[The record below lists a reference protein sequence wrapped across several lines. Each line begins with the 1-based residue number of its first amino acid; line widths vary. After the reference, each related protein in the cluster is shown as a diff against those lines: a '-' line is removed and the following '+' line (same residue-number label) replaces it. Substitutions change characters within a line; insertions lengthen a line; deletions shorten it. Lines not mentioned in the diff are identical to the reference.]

1 MTRRDEHQGPDELT
15 DLEFEQ
21 RLDEWRSG
29 GAELTDAEAA
39 RYLAQMDPDWERVE
53 RYLRNELSPADEA
66 AFDIRLATDPA
77 FREKMWPSLEIDR
90 AVQVL
95 DTPAKATRRYP
106 KLATVFAWISA
117 VVWVY
122 AAVRMGSCVA
132 ADRRGAQELDAGVAW
147 TGDMRFF
154 KVVTTG
160 PAETTTM
167 PLKPATVSL
176 RPASRLAWQTTRMN
190 TLVGALDGSAL
201 FAIVSDTVRV
211 RTTVAQIQATKGYFD
226 VTSAPG
232 AGETLVRVYDGY
244 VDVAP
249 VGSILGTRVTALHSI
264 RLSRD
269 RPMAADTIDPASIPP
284 LNLHNRIR
292 GYKK

>member
-1 MTRRDEHQGPDELT
+1 MTRLDEHQGPDDLT
-15 DLEFEQ
+15 DLEFER

-29 GAELTDAEAA
+29 GPELTDAEAA
-39 RYLAQMDPDWERVE
+39 RYLAQMDPDWERME

-77 FREKMWPSLEIDR
+77 FREKMGPSLAIDR
-90 AVQVL
+90 AIHVL
-95 DTPAKATRRYP
+95 DTPEKVMRRRP

-117 VVWVY
+117 AVWVY
-122 AAVRMGSCVA
+122 AAARMGSCMA
-132 ADRRGAQELDAGVAW
+132 ADYRGAQELDGGVAW

-154 KVVTTG
+154 KEASTG
-160 PAETTTM
+160 PAERTT
-167 PLKPATVSL
+167 LDLRPATVSL
-176 RPASRLAWQTTRMN
+176 RPASRLTWQTTRSH
-190 TLVGALDGSAL
+190 TLVGALDGSVL
-201 FAIVSDTVRV
+201 FAITSDTVRV
-211 RTTVAQIQATKGYFD
+211 RTTLAQIQATKGYFD

-249 VGSILGTRVTALHSI
+249 VGSILGTRVTALHSV

-269 RPMAADTIDPASIPP
+269 RPMAADTIDAASIPP
-284 LNLHNRIR
+284 LNIHTRIR

>member
-1 MTRRDEHQGPDELT
+1 MTRLDEQQGPDDLT
-15 DLEFEQ
+15 DLEFER

-53 RYLRNELSPADEA
+53 RYLRNELSPDEEA

-77 FREKMWPSLEIDR
+77 FYEKMWPSLAIDR
-90 AVQVL
+90 ATQVL
-95 DTPAKATRRYP
+95 DTPEKVMRRRP
-106 KLATVFAWISA
+106 KLVTVLAWIGA
-117 VVWVY
+117 FACVY
-122 AAVRMGSCVA
+122 ATARMGSCVSA
-132 ADRRGAQELDAGVAW
+132 NRRGERELGAGLAW
-147 TGDMRFF
+147 TGDMQFPF
-154 KVVTTG
+154 ETHTG
-160 PAETTTM
+160 PTETTTLDL
-167 PLKPATVSL
+167 PQATVSL
-176 RPASRLAWQTTRMN
+176 RPASRLLRQTRMK
-190 TLVGALDGSAL
+190 TMIGALDGSVL

-211 RTTVAQIQATKGYFD
+211 RTSVAQIQATKGYFE
-226 VTSAPG
+226 VTSPPG

-249 VGSILGTRVTALHSI
+249 VGSILGTRVTAMHSV

-269 RPMAADTIDPASIPP
+269 RPMAADTIDAASVPQVNI
-284 LNLHNRIR
+284 HNRIR